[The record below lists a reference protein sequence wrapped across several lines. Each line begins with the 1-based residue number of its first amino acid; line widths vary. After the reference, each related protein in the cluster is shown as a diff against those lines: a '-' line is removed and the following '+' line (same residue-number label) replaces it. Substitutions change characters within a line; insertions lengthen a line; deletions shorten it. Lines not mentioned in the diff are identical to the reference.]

1 MFKIFQIFIYSLILI
16 QHAQGQTKKRQ
27 LKQSSNSKV
36 AEVVATKNTFRTAA
50 ISKSLGK
57 SRKKKSNLVKLKKMT
72 LEVMANNLPKTL
84 QIKVAT
90 LGNDPF
96 VVYLIDQ
103 NQRVY
108 FRQHYLDTQKV
119 NILIYFKYPE
129 KGAEYQLHIIS
140 PSQHI
145 QRKILAAKTVD

>member
-16 QHAQGQTKKRQ
+16 QHAQGQVKKRQ
-27 LKQSSNSKV
+27 LKQSPNSKT
-36 AEVVATKNTFRTAA
+36 AEMVATKYTSRTAA
-50 ISKSLGK
+50 ISQSSGK
-57 SRKKKSNLVKLKKMT
+57 SRKKKSSLAETNTMT
-72 LEVMANNLPKTL
+72 LEVIANNLPKTL
-84 QIKVAT
+84 QIKVDAP
-90 LGNDPF
+90 NDDPF

-129 KGAEYQLHIIS
+129 KDAEYHLHIIS

-145 QRKILAAKTVD
+145 QRKILTAKTVD